1 VRRLL
6 VATAN
11 PGKQRE
17 FRRML
22 APLDAEIVT
31 PDQLGIDL
39 DVPEPY
45 DTYAENAIT
54 KARAYRDAS
63 GLAALADDSGIEV
76 AALDWAPGPRSA
88 RFGGLEVQDR
98 AAHLLSLVGDA
109 VDRRARMVC
118 VLAVASPGDDGEV
131 RTFEGVMEG
140 SLALFPRG
148 SGGFG
153 YDPIFLLPA
162 GVTTGELPEAQK
174 DAVSHRGRAVE
185 AALPYLRE
193 LLTGS

>member
-54 KARAYRDAS
+54 KAQAYRDAS

-76 AALDWAPGPRSA
+76 AVLDWAPGPRSA

>member
-54 KARAYRDAS
+54 KAQAYRDAS

>member
-1 VRRLL
+1 MRRLL

-54 KARAYRDAS
+54 KAQAYRDAS

>member
-54 KARAYRDAS
+54 KAQAYRDAS

-193 LLTGS
+193 LLTPS